1 MPTKNYYESVIQD
14 SGLTPVEAEDLQA
27 KFDAIT
33 QAEYDQQR
41 TNLQTATNQYYNQL
55 YNTQQTTMDTIRQA
69 NAQAV
74 ASGASRGV
82 QAANELSALLGL
94 QSEAVTGATDLANQ
108 ATTLAQDETQAML
121 ENMLNAETQAAEQNQ
136 ALAQIL
142 TQAGSVDVEQQN
154 ANTAA
159 EQVRQQWQ
167 QLIEQIRQTNPT
179 LANQLQT
186 EYNAQYADTNN
197 STDTDTGTN
206 TSGDISTKPSVYEA
220 LVEVPQG
227 AQPIS
232 AVNAYAQQFGG
243 YQGSDNSDSA
253 QTKYVNAVLQAAK
266 DGKIADGTII
276 DFNEGSGLLWNRG
289 SVYAY
294 YDGNWYQ
301 TNLNRL
307 DARKRY
313 YNNDNINELGISY

>member
-154 ANTAA
+154 ADTAA
-159 EQVRQQWQ
+159 EQVQQQWQ

-197 STDTDTGTN
+197 STDTGASETESTVADPDILSGKKGLTATLRGQTETRYITESAPVSVN
-206 TSGDISTKPSVYEA
+206 QVRKIANDKLLSNQFFLSMQAGLPAGDIDPYSDQIPD
-220 LVEVPQG
+220 G
-227 AQPIS
+227 AVMHI
-232 AVNAYAQQFGG
+232 GG
-243 YQGSDNSDSA
+243 GDMLIRYKGEWYRSD
-253 QTKYVNAVLQAAK
+253 
-266 DGKIADGTII
+266 KI
-276 DFNEGSGLLWNRG
+276 
-289 SVYAY
+289 
-294 YDGNWYQ
+294 
-301 TNLNRL
+301 
-307 DARKRY
+307 
-313 YNNDNINELGISY
+313 